1 MIYVC
6 SLARLHAT
14 VDKTGARHI
23 VTLLRLTDRVE
34 RPRHIAP
41 ENHLVLSVD
50 DISLPM
56 EGYTLPGEEHVE
68 RLIGFAGAWDRTAP
82 MVVHCYAGIS
92 RSTAGA
98 YVAACALN
106 PGRDELE
113 IAWELRAPRA
123 PRSRTRASSTSPT
136 ACSSVTGAW
145 CGQSRP
151 SGQATP
157 PWKACRSGST
167 CIDGLAGDGA
177 LVVICRERGPQR
189 QRVILVVR

>member
-1 MIYVC
+1 MIHVC

-68 RLIGFAGAWDRTAP
+68 RLIGFAGAWDRAAP

-113 IAWELRAPRA
+113 IAWELRRA
-123 PRSRTRASSTSPT
+123 SRTAQPNARIVDIADRLLKRDGRMVRAIETIGP
-136 ACSSVTGAW
+136 
-145 CGQSRP
+145 
-151 SGQATP
+151 
-157 PWKACRSGST
+157 
-167 CIDGLAGDGA
+167 GDAAMEGVPFR
-177 LVVICRERGPQR
+177 LDVH
-189 QRVILVVR
+189 